1 MGERTTDGASAT
13 PAPGVTP
20 IIQITREPLDGA
32 AIRALED
39 AVTSPGAG
47 GVVTFAGVVR
57 DNARGKRVRSLEYDA
72 YPEMAE
78 RQMGEIATE
87 VARRWPESA
96 LAMVHRTGPLAIGEA
111 SVVIVAAC
119 PHRAEAF
126 EACRYAIDALKSSV
140 PIWKKEIYEDGEA
153 WVEG

>member
-1 MGERTTDGASAT
+1 MTAT
-13 PAPGVTP
+13 S
-20 IIQITREPLDGA
+20 IIRITREPLDDM
-32 AIRALED
+32 AIRSLEE
-39 AVTSPGAG
+39 AVTYPGAG

-78 RQMGEIATE
+78 DQMSEIAAE
-87 VARRWPESA
+87 VARRWPESR
-96 LAMVHRTGPLAIGEA
+96 LAMVHRVGPLAIGEA

-126 EACRYAIDALKSSV
+126 DACRYAIDALKARV
-140 PIWKKEIYEDGEA
+140 PIWKKEFYEDGEA